1 MPASELATVALTLKL
16 AAVTTVLLLLLCLPL
31 AWWLASGGGRWRH
44 TVMAVAALPLVLPPT
59 VLGFY
64 LLLWMAPG
72 GWLGD
77 LALWLRQ
84 QSLAFTFEGLVI
96 GSLVYSLP
104 FAVFPLRNAFLG
116 VPRESLDA
124 ASTLGAG
131 PLDRFFTVALPL
143 SRPGLAAAAILTF
156 AHTVGE
162 FGVVLMIGGSIPGE
176 TRVLSIA
183 IFEQVEALN
192 YQGAHWL
199 SALLVLFSFTALLLT
214 RPGQEEHRHA

>member
-1 MPASELATVALTLKL
+1 MSPSELTTTLLTLKL
-16 AAVTTVLLLLLCLPL
+16 ASVTTVLLMLFCLPL
-31 AWWLASGGGRWRH
+31 AWWLANGNDRWRH
-44 TVMAVAALPLVLPPT
+44 TVMALAALPLVLPPT

-72 GWLGD
+72 GWLGEM
-77 LALWLRQ
+77 ALWLRQ

-104 FAVFPLRNAFLG
+104 FAVFPLRNAFLS
-116 VPRESLDA
+116 VPQDSLDA

-131 PLDRFFTVALPL
+131 PLDRFLHVALPL

-192 YQGAHWL
+192 YEGAHWL
-199 SALLVLFSFTALLLT
+199 SALLVLFSFAALLLA
-214 RPGQEEHRHA
+214 RPGHGGRRHA

>member
-143 SRPGLAAAAILTF
+143 SRPGLAAAAIRLRESPATTKTHCRSSF
-156 AHTVGE
+156 HCCNGLCQPKTKRWMQHKPGA
-162 FGVVLMIGGSIPGE
+162 ISIQTNAG
-176 TRVLSIA
+176 IA
-183 IFEQVEALN
+183 NQLRSN
-192 YQGAHWL
+192 LWNTLG
-199 SALLVLFSFTALLLT
+199 
-214 RPGQEEHRHA
+214 